1 MRVRNFRL
9 VEIGIAVV
17 GVSLLVYGEIV
28 TNRAVRIAAFVIVTM
43 GVIAAAI
50 LSTFRDD
57 EK

>member
-1 MRVRNFRL
+1 MRVRNYRL

-28 TNRAVRIAAFVIVTM
+28 TNRVVRIAAFVIVTM

-57 EK
+57 DT

>member
-1 MRVRNFRL
+1 MRLRNFRL
-9 VEIGIAVV
+9 TEIGIALV
-17 GVSLLVYGEIV
+17 GVSILVYGEVVASRPI
-28 TNRAVRIAAFVIVTM
+28 RIAAFVIVTM